1 MRKKEMRMRMGM
13 GWLGRVG
20 CIIYMI
26 SYLFKLS
33 AYLYREIEVM
43 MLFEID
49 VLIIYYSFNGFIIN
63 IKWNGIRSF
72 IQV

>member
-1 MRKKEMRMRMGM
+1 
-13 GWLGRVG
+13 
-20 CIIYMI
+20 MI

-63 IKWNGIRSF
+63 IK
-72 IQV
+72 